1 MKLKLD
7 YGGRKYSV
15 QINRAWHD
23 GFGAEDI
30 DFDLFDVKKK
40 VIIEGELKAE
50 IGMYV
55 RQLLG
60 ISNEEQ
66 D

>member
-1 MKLKLD
+1 MKLKFD
-7 YGGRKYSV
+7 YGGVKYSAN
-15 QINRAWHD
+15 INRAWHD
-23 GFGAEDI
+23 GFCAEDI
-30 DFDLFDVKKK
+30 DFDLLDIKKK
-40 VIIEGELKAE
+40 VIIEGKLKEE